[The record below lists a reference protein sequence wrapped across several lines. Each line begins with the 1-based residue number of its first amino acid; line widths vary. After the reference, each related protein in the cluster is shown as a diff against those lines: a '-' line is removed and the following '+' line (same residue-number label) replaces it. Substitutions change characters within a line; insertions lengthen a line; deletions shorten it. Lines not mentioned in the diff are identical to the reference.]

1 MVKIH
6 ASPNILTDVY
16 MCVFYFT
23 AFHEKWN
30 RLQSP
35 SAPPQGALLPILG
48 FNLQLCLKQ
57 TSANSK
63 ELLVVSVQLS
73 KQPHCCTWEQ
83 QLFSFGSK
91 KAGWASGTEKLQV
104 QIEFSRCNFL
114 YRTLT
119 AQQLTHLLTEK
130 TAKAEDTTIAKTC
143 SSHQLFKS

>member
-48 FNLQLCLKQ
+48 FNLQLCLKR

-83 QLFSFGSK
+83 QLFLLAAK
-91 KAGWASGTEKLQV
+91 KLDELLGLKNCKSRLNFHV
-104 QIEFSRCNFL
+104 VIFSTGL
-114 YRTLT
+114 
-119 AQQLTHLLTEK
+119 
-130 TAKAEDTTIAKTC
+130 
-143 SSHQLFKS
+143 